1 MSEEAEP
8 LQPLQQNNISAAIKK
23 LYKTERIVNYDLDF
37 SKWEVKKLYNTTLWI
52 QLIDEPDADTIQK
65 GLLTIPV
72 QQAKGLYRIGRVL
85 MAGPEVKHAQVG
97 EYIRF
102 PQGVGSPYEVKVGG
116 YKTWLLR
123 EEQVMMVVEPP
134 FQDEEKIRQHVEE
147 TILSA

>member
-1 MSEEAEP
+1 MENRPLMP
-8 LQPLQQNNISAAIKK
+8 LQENNIRAAVKK
-23 LYKTERIVNYDLDF
+23 LYKTEKIVNYDLDF
-37 SKWEVKKLYNTTLWI
+37 SKWEIKKLYGTTLWV

-72 QQAKGLYRIGRVL
+72 SQAKGLYRIGKVL
-85 MAGPEVKHAQVG
+85 MAGCDVKQATAG

-116 YKTWLLR
+116 YKTWLIR

-134 FQDEEKIRQHVEE
+134 FKDEEEIRKHVEE
-147 TILSA
+147 TILLQH

>member
-1 MSEEAEP
+1 MEEERTK
-8 LQPLQQNNISAAIKK
+8 LQDENIKAAVKKLYQTEKIVDYNLDFSQWAIKK
-23 LYKTERIVNYDLDF
+23 LYG
-37 SKWEVKKLYNTTLWI
+37 TTLWV

-65 GLLTIPV
+65 GLITIPV
-72 QQAKGLYRIGRVL
+72 NQAKGLYRIGKVL
-85 MAGPEVKHAQVG
+85 MAGCDVKQANIG

-134 FQDEEKIRQHVEE
+134 SKDEEEIKKHVEN
-147 TILSA
+147 TILCPE